1 MEGVFGYLLVAL
13 PINDHARRIKN
24 VTLMLPVASRR
35 ARPGSM
41 NVGTNGNGVRPPVI
55 DLLTSSPMH
64 HL

>member
-41 NVGTNGNGVRPPVI
+41 NVGTNGTGS
-55 DLLTSSPMH
+55 DLQSSTC
-64 HL
+64 